1 MKLIV
6 NASLGKA
13 QLQRRI
19 GEAIADQ
26 AAWVDNVDA
35 AIAELPTADAL
46 ICRDPFISAKLAEAI
61 RQASKL
67 RWIQLLTA
75 GYDQIKQ
82 HGVPPHVTVCNAG
95 PAYAAGVATHAVA
108 LLLALQRQ
116 LPTAL
121 ANQKQHAWE
130 RDFTTRVTTPG
141 GSTAAVI
148 GFGPIGREIGRLLRA
163 LGATV
168 IAVTRRGVP
177 QQEADEVAP
186 VKELHSVLARA
197 DAIIIAAPLDEST
210 RHLIGE
216 REFAVCKKNAV
227 LVNIARGGIV
237 EPRALETALRTGT
250 IAGAGLDVTD
260 PEPLPGD
267 HSLWDAPNLIITPH
281 CAGASG
287 PVAGERLADLVCDN
301 LGRFLRG
308 APLLHVLA
316 L

>member
-1 MKLIV
+1 MKVIIS
-6 NASLGKA
+6 ASLGKA
-13 QLQRRI
+13 QLQKRI
-19 GEAIADQ
+19 GEAIGDQ
-26 AAWVDNVDA
+26 AVWVDNADA

-46 ICRDPFISAKLAEAI
+46 ICRDPFISAKVAEAI

-67 RWIQLLTA
+67 RWVQLLTA

-95 PAYAAGVATHAVA
+95 TAYAPGVATHAVA

-121 ANQKQHAWE
+121 ANQGQRAWE

-141 GSTAAVI
+141 GSTVAVI

-163 LGATV
+163 LGAKV
-168 IAVTRRGVP
+168 IAVTRRGLP

-186 VKELHSVLARA
+186 VSELRSVLERA
-197 DAIIIAAPLDEST
+197 DAIIIAAPLDEAT
-210 RHLIGE
+210 RYLIAE
-216 REFAVCKKNAV
+216 REFAACKKNA
-227 LVNIARGGIV
+227 LLINISRGGIV
-237 EPRALETALRTGT
+237 EPLALETALRTGA

-260 PEPLPGD
+260 PEPLPSD

-287 PVAGERLADLVCDN
+287 PIAGERLADLVGDN